1 MVFALNLAP
10 VQLARKGGDVHF
22 WSIAPWRE
30 EVGFDIQILF
40 GGNNIPRADLDN
52 HCLDRLIFVPCI
64 VLLEFLDVLC
74 VNGRNYGF
82 KCHQVAHLLE
92 GVLLPLDLLV

>member
-30 EVGFDIQILF
+30 EMGFDIQILF
-40 GGNNIPRADLDN
+40 GVNNIP
-52 HCLDRLIFVPCI
+52 HVEMGYHYFYRLVFVPYV
-64 VLLEFLDVLC
+64 VLLKFLDVLR
-74 VNGRNYGF
+74 VDGSNDGSEF
-82 KCHQVAHLLE
+82 L
-92 GVLLPLDLLV
+92 